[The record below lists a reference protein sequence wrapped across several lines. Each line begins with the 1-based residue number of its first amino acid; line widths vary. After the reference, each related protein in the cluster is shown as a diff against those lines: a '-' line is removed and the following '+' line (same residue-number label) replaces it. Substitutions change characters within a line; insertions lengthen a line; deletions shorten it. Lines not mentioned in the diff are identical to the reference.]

1 MKIDFNPHAAAQ
13 TQSARGPQVQTTPPV
28 PEGSDDGV
36 TVTLSQAAKQ
46 MLKGD
51 ADYSGKSPAQMAR
64 AALLNE
70 QVAFAEGQD
79 ASTTPFG
86 QIVKT
91 FAPGHNKAPEVTE
104 EPGTVTEDGGET
116 APVDETAGSG
126 ETGETGTTDGGDTA
140 VAEGSDDT
148 GETATTDGGDTTVAE
163 GSDGSGDTT
172 VAEGS
177 DDTGETATTD
187 GGDTTVVAAPEA
199 GDGTGIGETDP
210 VVVVEEPDITE
221 VLDESAPTDGETTDP
236 ESGMAGSGDA
246 VASTG
251 DGEASDGGTIGDAG
265 EPVAVVDAGDVTD
278 ELLDQLDENSEEV
291 V

>member
-13 TQSARGPQVQTTPPV
+13 AQSARGPQVQTTPPV

-70 QVAFAEGQD
+70 QVAFGEGQD

-148 GETATTDGGDTTVAE
+148 GETATTDGGDTTV
-163 GSDGSGDTT
+163 
-172 VAEGS
+172 
-177 DDTGETATTD
+177 
-187 GGDTTVVAAPEA
+187 VAAPEA

-221 VLDESAPTDGETTDP
+221 VLDESEPTDGETTDP